1 MACVRTF
8 FFSFFLPVWI
18 CEYVFTMCFL
28 CVHSSVSLH
37 ALDND
42 NHELCMWC
50 DAFHSISALIFPQTT
65 LQRRVSGH
73 LAVNKLELIDF
84 NSGQHPSA
92 KHSPGSKLNKL
103 PSGPVL
109 RSAPVHYHWLSGVP
123 LRLRKT
129 DLKSAF
135 SGHSSPHLKGNS
147 KNGSKLTKAKIFWIF
162 AHINAMLHQQRILCP
177 EQKLINKS
185 NCLILCGLI
194 VSSGH
199 NCTDFIHIELN
210 ASEQVCVRG
219 FRLHVL
225 FSVKCSGYVAIHE
238 WPYIPCLWSVTL
250 SSLITRCLWLR
261 SGSERSLSLP
271 LFLSLPLSLFRFLC
285 PMRFIALQEPQAL
298 LFSAWGA
305 LLNTCDIGS
314 MCMWLCMSMYLYPCV
329 LMF

>member
-225 FSVKCSGYVAIHE
+225 FSVKCSGYQDEAVCCHTWVAIYPLSMICDLVLSHHSLLVTAQ
-238 WPYIPCLWSVTL
+238 CL
-250 SSLITRCLWLR
+250 RA
-261 SGSERSLSLP
+261 LSLP
-271 LFLSLPLSLFRFLC
+271 ASLLVSSSLTLLLSLSD
-285 PMRFIALQEPQAL
+285 ALHCSSRAPSSP
-298 LFSAWGA
+298 F
-305 LLNTCDIGS
+305 
-314 MCMWLCMSMYLYPCV
+314 
-329 LMF
+329 